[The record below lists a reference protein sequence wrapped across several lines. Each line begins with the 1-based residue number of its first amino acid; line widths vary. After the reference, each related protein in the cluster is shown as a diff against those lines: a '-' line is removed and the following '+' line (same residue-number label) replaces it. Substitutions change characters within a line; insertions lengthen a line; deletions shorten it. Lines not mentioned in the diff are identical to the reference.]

1 MSDMTTLKHCH
12 KILQVP
18 NPFGSLPTRAVFLH
32 AMAELIDPETQTLTR
47 SLYKPILWLSTLREL
62 T

>member
-32 AMAELIDPETQTLTR
+32 AMAELIDPETQTLIDSFPLQTHPMA
-47 SLYKPILWLSTLREL
+47 LDAP
-62 T
+62 